1 MPKLNLNQHE
11 LITLQT
17 LLQQEIIC
25 QKELLRSCQLILCE
39 STQDEEAAE
48 LKIMINLE
56 ERLNLLITETII

>member
-39 STQDEEAAE
+39 SIQDEEAAE

-56 ERLNLLITETII
+56 ERLNSLITETII